1 MTLRLLII
9 GFLFVTAFCLRL
21 YGLVNPPMDFVPVRQ
36 YHSALLARG
45 FYEWLLAGN
54 LVTFPSDGIIE
65 PPILEL
71 VSSFAYRIFGEHL
84 WIPRLLSA
92 MFWMV
97 GGAFL
102 YQIAKKISSPN
113 AAMFSVFF
121 YLFVPFSVFASRAFM
136 PDPLMIMLLLISIFT
151 IVRYHEQPSPRR
163 MLIAAIASSLAV
175 FVKPVMCFF
184 QIFGAFISLA
194 VYRRGVRKSLTSPH
208 LLMFT
213 ALSILPS
220 GLYYLYGTFIA
231 GFLKADISNRAEP
244 SLLLEPDFWRDWVER
259 IGDVVGYTAR
269 IGALLGVLLFRAGLP
284 KALTSGLWGGYLL
297 FGLVFTVHI
306 YSHTYYSLQLI
317 PIVALSLGSIGDL
330 VIKQL
335 NQLVS
340 PNFLSRV
347 GLRYYGRAIVLA
359 LFISALVFGARE
371 HRDTL
376 LKIANQDH
384 LVPKY
389 AHDIAIE
396 QEIGEVVN
404 HSRHTLLLFGNGDD
418 FGFPLEYHGRL
429 SGVQWPRL
437 NTHTSEVQQV
447 MRGLS
452 AEELFNTLYLEHSPE
467 YFNYDNNFNNN
478 EELYEHSPEYFIIS
492 TELWKSEEYKD
503 LRDFL
508 TKSFPLMVQDDDY
521 VVFDLRNKP

>member
-1 MTLRLLII
+1 
-9 GFLFVTAFCLRL
+9 
-21 YGLVNPPMDFVPVRQ
+21 MDYYPVRQ

-45 FYEWLLAGN
+45 FYEWLLVGN

-65 PPILEL
+65 PPILEV

-92 MFWMV
+92 MFWVV

-151 IVRYHEQPSPRR
+151 IVRYHERPSLRR

-175 FVKPVMCFF
+175 FVKPIICFF
-184 QIFGAFISLA
+184 QIFGAFISLV

-208 LLMFT
+208 LLIFT

-220 GLYYLYGTFIA
+220 GLYYVYGTFIA
-231 GFLKADISNRAEP
+231 GFLKATISDRAVP
-244 SLLLEPDFWRDWVER
+244 SLLLEPYFWKRWVEE
-259 IGDVVGYTAR
+259 IGFVVGYTALV
-269 IGALLGVLLFRAGLP
+269 GALLGVLLFRPGLP
-284 KALTSGLWGGYLL
+284 KALMTGLWGGYLL

-306 YSHTYYSLQLI
+306 HSHAYYSLQLI

-340 PNFLSRV
+340 PNSLSRV
-347 GLRYYGRAIVLA
+347 RLRYYGRVIVLA
-359 LFISALVFGARE
+359 LFISALVLGARE

-376 LKIANQDH
+376 LEIANQDQ
-384 LVPKY
+384 LVSKY

-404 HSRHTLLLFGNGDD
+404 HSRDTLLLFGNNRDYGY
-418 FGFPLEYHGRL
+418 PLEYHGRL
-429 SGVQWPRL
+429 SGVQWPRP
-437 NTHTSEVQQV
+437 NTIPNTMTREDQE
-447 MRGLS
+447 MRGPS
-452 AEELFNTLYLEHSPE
+452 AEELFNTVYL
-467 YFNYDNNFNNN
+467 
-478 EELYEHSPEYFIIS
+478 EHSPEYFIIS
-492 TELWKSEEYKD
+492 KKFWKSEEYKD

-508 TKSFPLMVQDDDY
+508 TENFPLMVEDDDY
-521 VVFDLRNKP
+521 VVFDLRKKP